1 MTNYRKV
8 KPCGMLYT
16 FGREYFLLHPYP
28 LAKDSWQHDGAYRF
42 VVVPRKQL
50 SWVGDEPLFP
60 IARHIVSTAYTVDY
74 VADMPEIY
82 IDYAGE
88 YDVANTNRL
97 EMPQEPAPELK
108 LIAEMFAEAEAV
120 A

>member
-28 LAKDSWQHDGAYRF
+28 LAKDSWQNDSAYRF
-42 VVVPRKQL
+42 VVVPREQL
-50 SWVGDEPLFP
+50 RWVDDEPLFP
-60 IARHIVSTAYTVDY
+60 IARHIVSTAFTVDY
-74 VADMPEIY
+74 VAKMPAIL

-97 EMPQEPAPELK
+97 EMPYDEPEPAEL
-108 LIAEMFAEAEAV
+108 FAEAMA
-120 A
+120 